1 MVSEEKPLKV
11 LIADDTDTDRL
22 ILTSIV
28 KKQGHIVVTAS
39 DGLEAV
45 EGFIAE
51 RPDIVLLDALMP
63 HMDGFEAARQIKAIA
78 GEEFVPIIF
87 LTSLKDAD
95 SLAQC
100 LEAGGDDFMSKPYNR
115 IILQAK
121 IKAFRRMREMQQTM
135 RVQRDQIAIH
145 NEHLITEQEV
155 AKQVFDNVTHSGC
168 VDAANLKHLLSPL
181 AVFNGDVL
189 LAAMRP
195 SGSMLVFLGD
205 FTGHGLPAAIGA
217 MPLASTFY
225 GMAQKGYSMSDIL
238 REVNQKLKMTL
249 PVGVFCC
256 GCMID
261 VNFIKKTMSVWLGGL
276 PDCYLFKH
284 DVKQIEVIQSDHL
297 PLGVLSSQKFSDK
310 YATYDLK
317 DGDRFYMWS
326 DGIHEALNSAGE
338 MFGSERL
345 IKIFEDN
352 KDPETLFDE
361 IGWTVN
367 NFIGEGKRDDDISV
381 VEVKMVPPEEIS
393 EEVIA
398 VANSGGHG
406 PKDWAMDFEIRSDT
420 FRDYNPL
427 PMLLNVLMEVPGLR
441 PHSGSVYTIL
451 AELYSNALEHGVMG
465 LDSRLKQDPR
475 GFAEYYAQRTRLMEE
490 NFEGRIC
497 FHFDHIGDD
506 ERGELL
512 IRVED
517 SGRGFE
523 YSNALGNTHST
534 AGYCGR
540 GIPLIRDMCSRFEY
554 MGAGNIVEAV
564 YNWSHH

>member
-1 MVSEEKPLKV
+1 MDFDDKPLKV

-28 KKQGHIVVTAS
+28 KKQGHEVITAS
-39 DGLEAV
+39 DGLQAV
-45 EGFIAE
+45 QSFINEG
-51 RPDIVLLDALMP
+51 PDIVLLDALMP
-63 HMDGFEAARQIKAIA
+63 RMDGFEAARQIKSIA

-100 LEAGGDDFMSKPYNR
+100 LDAGGDDFLSKPYNR

-121 IKAFRRMREMQQTM
+121 IKAFRRMRAMQQTM
-135 RVQRDQIAIH
+135 REQRDQIAIH

-168 VDAANLKHLLSPL
+168 VDAANIKHLLSPL

-217 MPLASTFY
+217 MPLASSFY

-238 REVNQKLKMTL
+238 REVNQKLKTTL

-261 VNFIKKTMSVWLGGL
+261 MNFNKQSMLVWLGGL
-276 PDCYLFKH
+276 PDCYLYRH
-284 DVKQIEVIQSDHL
+284 QQRELEIITSDHL
-297 PLGVLSSQKFSDK
+297 PLGVLSGQKFSDK
-310 YATYDLK
+310 CTSYDLQP
-317 DGDRFYMWS
+317 GDRFYMWS
-326 DGIHEALNSAGE
+326 DGIHEAQNPAGE

-345 IKIFEDN
+345 EGVFRKN
-352 KDPETLFDE
+352 RNVETLFDE

-367 NFIGEGKRDDDISV
+367 SFIGEGERDDDISV

-393 EEVIA
+393 EEVMA
-398 VANSGGHG
+398 VTNSGGHG
-406 PKDWAMDFEIRSDT
+406 PKNWAIDFELRNET

-427 PMLLNVLMEVPGLR
+427 PMMLNVIMEVPGLR

-465 LDSRLKQDPR
+465 LDSQLKQDPS
-475 GFAEYYAQRTRLMEE
+475 GFAEYYAKRTQLM
-490 NFEGRIC
+490 NDLVNGKVH
-497 FHFDHIGDD
+497 FHFEHIGSDD
-506 ERGELL
+506 AGELL

-517 SGRGFE
+517 SGKGFD
-523 YSNALGNTHST
+523 YSNKIEGDHATE
-534 AGYCGR
+534 GYCGR
-540 GIPLIRDMCSRFEY
+540 GIPLIRDMCKRLDY
-554 MGAGNIVEAV
+554 LGAGNIVEVV
-564 YNWSHH
+564 YAWSHH